1 MEVGLQ
7 YQLLIVILLVCFVT
21 YFITRNYFNFL
32 LKMQNSYIDNLRK
45 EFNELEKTHKELHR
59 DFSITIGDLNTS
71 IENLRILFYE
81 LKILYRRHK
90 WHLKRILGKPLL
102 Y

>member
-7 YQLLIVILLVCFVT
+7 YQLLIVILLVCFLT

-32 LKMQNSYIDNLRK
+32 VKMQNRYIDNLRK

-71 IENLRILFYE
+71 IENLEIKVLQVQDQTNLTMKEIR
-81 LKILYRRHK
+81 KND
-90 WHLKRILGKPLL
+90 
-102 Y
+102 